1 MSRRNRRGRHHGV
14 ADTSH
19 QRKVN
24 YRGLKN
30 PLIRQPAFSED
41 RLEAIHDT
49 ALRVI
54 EELGIKVLNDEAR
67 EIFKQAGA
75 NVDEASQMVKIDR
88 ELVSTALASAPSEFS
103 LHGRTPEFDVR
114 LGGDNIAFVSVG
126 GAPHISDLDRGKR
139 PATLEDT
146 RNIYPGA
153 SAPLPGHRK
162 PAHAEPQALL
172 RIFTR

>member
-67 EIFKQAGA
+67 EIFRQAGA
-75 NVDEASQMVKIDR
+75 SVDEASQMVKIDR
-88 ELVSTALASAPSEFS
+88 
-103 LHGRTPEFDVR
+103 
-114 LGGDNIAFVSVG
+114 
-126 GAPHISDLDRGKR
+126 
-139 PATLEDT
+139 
-146 RNIYPGA
+146 
-153 SAPLPGHRK
+153 
-162 PAHAEPQALL
+162 
-172 RIFTR
+172 